1 MQKYNSHSLPPFTVQ
16 LFDFMNYHGSVN
28 DFLQFKTILSIT
40 TEETKIFVLKIQTR
54 EAFNYSTFE
63 TMQILPHFL

>member
-1 MQKYNSHSLPPFTVQ
+1 MQKYKSHSLPPFTVQ

-40 TEETKIFVLKIQTR
+40 KIFVLKIQTR